1 MYFITLKTT
10 AMKKILVLILTFFI
24 STAVNAD
31 VTSQALNK
39 VAEKISDLIPGE
51 GITEVSLDY
60 NDSDQDQLNFSIL
73 GVRDIEATDNS
84 NFFTQFS
91 LTNQEIQ
98 GGRLLGNLGFGYRK
112 LSDDKNFMFGANTF
126 YDRDLT
132 EGQSRLGL
140 GIEAKGSILDF
151 TANNY
156 QKISNSKVVNGT
168 REQVLSGWDYN
179 LSSQIPRAPWARI
192 NFNGYKWESEKA
204 SSDAKGNIYSL
215 ELDISNSVEVVASLD
230 KSSLNGIDDV
240 SSVRINYI
248 YPPREKSMVMSD
260 GLSNDMFEKRNMEQE
275 LKEKVRRRN
284 KLAMEIQGSV
294 VLTRKD

>member
-1 MYFITLKTT
+1 
-10 AMKKILVLILTFFI
+10 MKKILILILTFFI
-24 STAVNAD
+24 SSAVNAD

-91 LTNQEIQ
+91 LMNQEIQ

-132 EGQSRLGL
+132 EDHSRLGL

-179 LSSQIPRAPWARI
+179 LTSQIPRAPWARI

-230 KSSLNGIDDV
+230 QSSLKGVDDV

-294 VLTRKD
+294 VLTRKN

>member
-1 MYFITLKTT
+1 MN
-10 AMKKILVLILTFFI
+10 KILILILTFFI

-91 LTNQEIQ
+91 LMNQEIQ

-179 LSSQIPRAPWARI
+179 LTSQIPRAPWARI
-192 NFNGYKWESEKA
+192 NFNGYKWEAEKA

-230 KSSLNGIDDV
+230 KSSLNGVDDV